1 MKKNAKFEIERAKKT
16 EDLGVE
22 RLVAVLRPGCEIPGK
37 QIRLVSLSGM
47 SAAVDSFGHPGEI
60 AQNRRDEHCDLN

>member
-1 MKKNAKFEIERAKKT
+1 MIE
-16 EDLGVE
+16 
-22 RLVAVLRPGCEIPGK
+22 AV

-60 AQNRRDEHCDLN
+60 EQNRRNEHCDINGFKRGKVMNFPAHRFQLAKITIVSLPL